1 MTRMRALL
9 LLIPLLWASL
19 AFGTVITGTISNWQ
33 ESGPTLQIGD
43 ATSFVH
49 IWWSCAFCN
58 AGGSAYFYGSRFSN
72 VLDSDVAVAT
82 GVTDIN
88 QLTNAS
94 LYSFTNMSV
103 GPVPV
108 GTFVL
113 YRNKI
118 SGDYAAIR
126 IDDIT
131 GSGTYNTYLDG
142 TWWLQTDGS
151 TNLAS
156 IPEPST
162 CVLIATGAAA
172 LLGGVRR
179 RWQGN
184 A

>member
-1 MTRMRALL
+1 MSRIRVVL
-9 LLIPLLWASL
+9 LLILLLCSTL
-19 AFGTVITGTISNWQ
+19 AFGTVITGTISNWV
-33 ESGPTLQIGD
+33 ESGPALQIGD
-43 ATSFVH
+43 PTHFVH
-49 IWWSCAFCN
+49 IWWSCGYCN
-58 AGGSAYFYGSRFSN
+58 PGGTAYFYGSQFSN

-94 LYSFTNMSV
+94 LYSFTRLST
-103 GPVPV
+103 GQVPV

-131 GSGTYNTYLDG
+131 GNGTFNTFLDG

-151 TNLAS
+151 PNLAGV
-156 IPEPST
+156 PEPTS
-162 CVLIATGAAA
+162 CVLVVTGLAAF
-172 LLGGVRR
+172 LRR
-179 RWQGN
+179 IRN
-184 A
+184 RR